1 MGISVEQWRVK
12 IGTFCQPNKCKTKLK
27 TLELRYVSLCI
38 RVILFYLLVAEGIE
52 TNAGPPWRPTGRGSR
67 GNRSNR
73 GEACGFGPPSGRG
86 SRWASQRDYF
96 ANDGTDGIM
105 DHRVY
110 GPLRSEHLISQSSA
124 GQQSSNS
131 WLINAQPQS
140 QMVSNE
146 LTRNDTSDNESDNTL
161 FDDVNNYD
169 NSGSDASTSGNI
181 PQGGNNMTDLLL
193 EIRRDVKQMNK
204 KFDGMERTVKDLKK
218 DNQHLKQQ
226 NERLSKQVYELSN
239 SVTKLEARAKES
251 EKKNEQLE
259 TQSRRDNLKF
269 YGIEEDPK
277 ETWEQTET
285 KLRTYLSDELQID
298 ESSIKIERAHRLSSK
313 ASPRPIIAKF
323 SFFKDK
329 ESILK
334 TDRQKRKDRLNTETT
349 ETTGNTDNVDGNEHS
364 TIRNKPIRVSE
375 DFPERVKN
383 ARMKLYPFLRSCH
396 EKGTQAFL
404 RYDTLVVDG
413 QPYVYDYDSG
423 RPVPQ
428 NK

>member
-1 MGISVEQWRVK
+1 
-12 IGTFCQPNKCKTKLK
+12 
-27 TLELRYVSLCI
+27 
-38 RVILFYLLVAEGIE
+38 
-52 TNAGPPWRPTGRGSR
+52 
-67 GNRSNR
+67 
-73 GEACGFGPPSGRG
+73 
-86 SRWASQRDYF
+86 
-96 ANDGTDGIM
+96 
-105 DHRVY
+105 
-110 GPLRSEHLISQSSA
+110 
-124 GQQSSNS
+124 
-131 WLINAQPQS
+131 
-140 QMVSNE
+140 
-146 LTRNDTSDNESDNTL
+146 
-161 FDDVNNYD
+161 
-169 NSGSDASTSGNI
+169 
-181 PQGGNNMTDLLL
+181 MTDLLL

-259 TQSRRDNLKF
+259 AQSRRDNLKF

-334 TDRQKRKDRLNTETT
+334 TYRQKRKDRVNTETT
-349 ETTGNTDNVDGNEHS
+349 EATGNTNNVDENEDS
-364 TIRNKPIRVSE
+364 TMRNKPIRVSE